1 MDRAIIVSLTC
12 CVFHNFCE
20 IYAEFV
26 LLPEDVAQRVDH
38 FVGVRR
44 GAMKLSGNGWARK
57 VAEK

>member
-1 MDRAIIVSLTC
+1 VFFII
-12 CVFHNFCE
+12 
-20 IYAEFV
+20 FV
-26 LLPEDVAQRVDH
+26 PEDVAQRVDH